1 MQALLVVQVV
11 RVGRQRLL
19 QVAMAE
25 LVDFIMVVL
34 VGMVKQVVAGIAV
47 VELRK

>member
-19 QVAMAE
+19 QVAVAE

-34 VGMVKQVVAGIAV
+34 VGMVMQVVAGIAV